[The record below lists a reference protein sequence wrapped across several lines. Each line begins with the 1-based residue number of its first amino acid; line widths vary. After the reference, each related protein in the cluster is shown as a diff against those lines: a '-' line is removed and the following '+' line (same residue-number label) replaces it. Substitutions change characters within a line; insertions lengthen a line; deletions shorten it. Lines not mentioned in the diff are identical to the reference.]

1 MFAKRSLAVFR
12 RLGERPT
19 SESGEE
25 VALAKYGGPSSKSC
39 PSGTIC
45 QQRTTVKCSP
55 GPLAV
60 TRVGGWH
67 CPQQFHEVS
76 TVGGFYG
83 LAHNAGL
90 ESASLAIWVKRLL
103 KPRLVVPPRSR
114 VQAGPIASRGPL
126 VKALQARAA
135 TFASLSVGAVP
146 WRRPSPGVTA
156 EAEP

>member
-1 MFAKRSLAVFR
+1 MTAVSLQPGTAKAEALPER
-12 RLGERPT
+12 RVS
-19 SESGEE
+19 SEG
-25 VALAKYGGPSSKSC
+25 YQSC
-39 PSGTIC
+39 IT
-45 QQRTTVKCSP
+45 
-55 GPLAV
+55 
-60 TRVGGWH
+60 
-67 CPQQFHEVS
+67 
-76 TVGGFYG
+76 
-83 LAHNAGL
+83 GL
-90 ESASLAIWVKRLL
+90 ESAPLAIWVKRLL